1 MWPKH
6 KQYNN
11 IMCGK
16 ITNDSKKNC
25 ILNNSTLNLIYFQR
39 DTGMKRSISYWD
51 LPPTPQVI
59 LNTIFNQI
67 LQGQL
72 KLFNIL
78 IIMFYI
84 SFNLL
89 GKEILSNKKYIM
101 VILGSL
107 AIQSWVMTLFYS
119 LCSFH
124 SFCPFFFINQIVQC
138 FRYHPKLVFLSS

>member
-1 MWPKH
+1 
-6 KQYNN
+6 
-11 IMCGK
+11 
-16 ITNDSKKNC
+16 
-25 ILNNSTLNLIYFQR
+25 
-39 DTGMKRSISYWD
+39 MKRSISYWD

-107 AIQSWVMTLFYS
+107 AI
-119 LCSFH
+119 
-124 SFCPFFFINQIVQC
+124 
-138 FRYHPKLVFLSS
+138 